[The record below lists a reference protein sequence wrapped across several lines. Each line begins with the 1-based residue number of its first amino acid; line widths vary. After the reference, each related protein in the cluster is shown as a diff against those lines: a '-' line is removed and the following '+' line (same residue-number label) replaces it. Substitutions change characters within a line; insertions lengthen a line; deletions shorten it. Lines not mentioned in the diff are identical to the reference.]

1 MKDFM
6 KYTLDIQLFGE
17 GDPTPPGA
25 SDPTPPANPIVGSN
39 VEVDYE
45 KLANIVNTKSST
57 TEDKVLQGY
66 FKSQGLSPEEVTQA
80 IQQFKTTREANQ
92 QAEQQKYQTAL
103 QENAQLKAKIF
114 NASVDSK
121 VNELASGMGVASE
134 KLPFLQKMV
143 DRTKVAKEDGS
154 LNDDAIKNAIEEVLK
169 AFPDFKGNTDTQQQG
184 GFQQIGSAGGLAGST
199 AVDAALDAV
208 FGIKK

>member
-6 KYTLDIQLFGE
+6 KYPLDIQLFGE

-25 SDPTPPANPIVGSN
+25 SDPTPPANPNVGSN

-103 QENAQLKAKIF
+103 QENAQLKAQIF

-121 VNELASGMGVASE
+121 VNELASGMGVTSE

-154 LNDDAIKNAIEEVLK
+154 LNDDAIKTAIEEVLK
-169 AFPDFKGNTDTQQQG
+169 AFPDFKGSTDTQQQG
-184 GFQQIGSAGGLAGST
+184 GFQQIGSAGGSAGGT